1 MNISIQQK
9 ENCVCFCHLFQHLK
23 AFSTNVNIMFEE
35 SRMYIQTMDS
45 ARISIIEAVLPAAW
59 FQTYELE
66 TPVSIGV
73 NTNILFKI
81 LNSREPSQ
89 NISIQLDSE
98 NNDKLFIHF
107 HSDNKAVFDKFFEIP
122 LIEIDSEMMQIPE
135 YESNADLTLCSTNFA
150 NIIGQLKM
158 FGDNLNIKCNEES
171 LVLSSSSE
179 ESGKMNVNIQI
190 DDLNSFA
197 INDGQELNLAF
208 SLTFLGNICLYYKI
222 AKEIEIQLTEGF
234 PLRARYYLGSGNE
247 PVDSSAESA
256 TSATLAT
263 LTFYLAPKID
273 DDE

>member
-1 MNISIQQK
+1 MNILIQQK
-9 ENCVCFCHLFQHLK
+9 ENCVCFSHLFQHLK

-45 ARISIIEAVLPAAW
+45 ARISIIEAVLPGSW
-59 FQTYELE
+59 FQKYEIE
-66 TPVSIGV
+66 TPQSIGV

-89 NISIQLDSE
+89 NISIDFDME

-107 HSDNKAVFDKFFEIP
+107 HSENKAVFDKFFEIP
-122 LIEIDSEMMQIPE
+122 IIEIDSELMSIPE
-135 YESNADLTLCSTNFA
+135 YESNADLTMCSTNFA

-158 FGDNLNIKCNEES
+158 FGDNLSIQCTEES
-171 LVLSSSSE
+171 IVLSSSSE

-197 INDGQELNLAF
+197 INDGQQLQLAF
-208 SLTFLGNICLYYKI
+208 SLNFLNNICLYHKI

-234 PLRARYYLGSGNE
+234 PLRARYYLGSE
-247 PVDSSAESA
+247 EE
-256 TSATLAT
+256 TSKNGM